1 MMDWFKGIQA
11 DSGPKTRAAAVAGMF
26 YPADPQKLSH
36 DIRHM
41 LAVASAKVEG
51 KILAAVAPHAGYI
64 YSGEVAAYA
73 YSALRGRQYKRVV
86 VISPSH
92 CVAFRGSSVY
102 DGDSYQTPLGDVAVD
117 CEFARRLAAASAAIK
132 LSGDGHDVSKDG
144 AEHAIEVQLPW
155 LKTVLEDFEM
165 VPVVMGEHG
174 YEASR
179 ALGVALAELLKD
191 DTKETLVLASS
202 DLSHYHSYDE
212 AKRMDLKTLD
222 AIREWDYLSLLRNL
236 RAGVWEACG
245 GAAIVAAMIY
255 AERMGANRAEVLGYA
270 NSGDVT
276 GDHARVVGYG
286 AAVFLKSEKAEAA
299 EEEFSLSSEE
309 KAELLKLARKTV
321 EQMVGSR
328 DRYAPEPPK
337 SVALNR
343 EAGAFV
349 TLTSKRHLRGC
360 VGYTSAAKPLYETVR
375 DTAILAATRDT
386 RFEPVS
392 REELG
397 EIDYEISVLSPLRRV
412 LDVDEIVVGRDGLLV
427 KNGGYEG
434 LLLPQVAEEYGWDRI
449 QFVEQT
455 CVKAGLSRD
464 AWKDEGTD
472 IFRFHAIVFHEE

>member
-1 MMDWFKGIQA
+1 MVEWFKGKQA
-11 DSGPKTRAAAVAGMF
+11 ETGQKARAAAVAGKF
-26 YPADPQKLSH
+26 YPADPQKLSRE
-36 DIRHM
+36 IRHM
-41 LAVASAKVEG
+41 LAVANTKVEG
-51 KILAAVAPHAGYI
+51 GILAAVAPHAGYI

-73 YSALRGRQYKRVV
+73 YSALKGRQYKRVV

-92 CVAFRGSSVY
+92 CVSFRGSSVY
-102 DGDSYQTPLGDVAVD
+102 DGDSYQTPLGEAPVD
-117 CEFARRLAAASAAIK
+117 REFARRLAAASAAIK
-132 LSGDGHDVSKDG
+132 LSGDGHDVTRDG

-155 LKTVLEDFEM
+155 LKTVLEDFEL
-165 VPVVMGEHG
+165 VAVVMGDHD

-191 DTKETLVLASS
+191 DPKETLVLASS
-202 DLSHYHSYDE
+202 DLSHYHSYAD
-212 AKRMDLKTLD
+212 AKRMDLKTLE
-222 AIREWDYLSLLRNL
+222 AVHEWDYLSLSRNL

-276 GDHARVVGYG
+276 GDHTRVVGYG
-286 AAVFLKSEKAEAA
+286 AAVFLKSEKAEKA
-299 EEEFSLSSEE
+299 EAEFSLSAEE
-309 KAELLKLARKTV
+309 KAELLALARKTV
-321 EQMVGSR
+321 EQMVSTR
-328 DRYAPEPPK
+328 DLYAPAPPESK
-337 SVALNR
+337 ALNR

-349 TLTSKRHLRGC
+349 TLTSNGHLRGC

-397 EIDYEISVLSPLRRV
+397 EIHYEISVLSPLRRV

-427 KNGGYEG
+427 KNGGSEG
-434 LLLPQVAEEYGWDRI
+434 LLLPQVAEEYGWERR

-455 CVKAGLSRD
+455 CVKAGLGHD